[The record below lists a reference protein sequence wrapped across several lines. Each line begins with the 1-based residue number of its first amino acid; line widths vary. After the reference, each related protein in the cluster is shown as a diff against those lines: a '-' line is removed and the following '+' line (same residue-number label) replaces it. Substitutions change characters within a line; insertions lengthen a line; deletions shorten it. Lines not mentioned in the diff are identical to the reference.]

1 MSSSDRN
8 KENKLKAGNII
19 QKKGPVGS
27 LESIRENKDIKRGL
41 LQSIQSKNKH
51 KVEISID
58 RATSIFVN
66 PELLLTKSKQEIID
80 SYLLKLE
87 TSRANS
93 FAKL

>member
-27 LESIRENKDIKRGL
+27 LESIRENKDIKGGL

-58 RATSIFVN
+58 IS
-66 PELLLTKSKQEIID
+66 SGD
-80 SYLLKLE
+80 S
-87 TSRANS
+87 
-93 FAKL
+93 